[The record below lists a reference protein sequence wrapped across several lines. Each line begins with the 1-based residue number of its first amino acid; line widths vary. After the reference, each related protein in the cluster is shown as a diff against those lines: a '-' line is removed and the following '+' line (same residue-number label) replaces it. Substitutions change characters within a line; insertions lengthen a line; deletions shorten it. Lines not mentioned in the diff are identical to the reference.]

1 MLPEPIATHGS
12 PRPSLQWSDGAVLL
26 VDQRALPHEY
36 RQLRLESVDQLIDAV
51 RSLAVRGAPAIGL
64 AGALGVAMSAFRHTR
79 AGTVDEPAVRAD
91 AARITSARPT
101 AVNLAWAVER
111 VLGSLGGGAQ
121 AVLDEALAMLDE
133 DIAVNGAAI
142 ARAADLVLSL
152 TADRPLRILTHCN
165 TGRLATA
172 ALGTALG
179 TIVELAGRGLVEEV
193 LVDETRPLLQGAR
206 LTTWEL
212 AEAGV
217 PYRLCVDS
225 AAAAAMARG
234 LVDVVLVGADRIAVN
249 GDVANKVGTYGL
261 SVAAA
266 RHGIPF
272 IVVAP
277 ESTRDPELADGSG
290 IVIEERSAHEVTHV
304 AGSAVAPAGAGAY
317 NPAFDVTPGELITAV
332 VTEKE
337 TLRPGATRQ
346 RLGAELARFSRQ
358 LYERGWMPGTSGNL
372 SVRLP
377 GGSGQ
382 ALITAS
388 GRDKGDLTAADTV
401 LVDAR
406 TGEKSQESALRASA
420 ETAIHAAVYRAA
432 GAGAVI
438 HVHAPYAT
446 AVATATGAAD
456 SVQTLEP
463 AGWELLKGLGLA
475 DPSRAA
481 LPVFPNHPD
490 VPRIAAEVEAYLR
503 GAVPDGGPERMPGLL
518 IAGHGVT
525 VWGRDLAEARNRL
538 ECVEAICH
546 QMVLAAAPSPAPA
559 PAPVH
564 PRGGQR

>member
-1 MLPEPIATHGS
+1 MTPEPTATARS
-12 PRPSLQWSDGAVLL
+12 PRPSLQWSDGAVLV

-36 RQLRLESVDQLIDAV
+36 RQLRLETVDQLVDAV

-79 AGTVDEPAVRAD
+79 TGRLDESAVRAD
-91 AARITSARPT
+91 AARIASARPT

-111 VLGSLGGGAQ
+111 VLGVLGGGAQ

-133 DIAVNGAAI
+133 DIAVNRAAI
-142 ARAADLVLSL
+142 DQAADLVLSL
-152 TADRPLRILTHCN
+152 TPDRPLRILTHCN

-179 TIVELAGRGLVEEV
+179 TIVELAERGRVEEV

-225 AAAAAMARG
+225 AAPAAMARG

-249 GDVANKVGTYGL
+249 GDVANKIGTYGL

-277 ESTRDPELADGSG
+277 ESTRDPALPDGSG

-304 AGSAVAPAGAGAY
+304 AGTAVAPAGAGAY

-337 TLRPGATRQ
+337 TMRPAATRQ
-346 RLGAELARFSRQ
+346 RLGTELARFSRQ

-377 GGSGQ
+377 GESGH

-388 GRDKGDLTAADTV
+388 GRDKGDLTATDAV

-406 TGEKSQESALRASA
+406 TGEKTEESALRASA
-420 ETAIHAAVYRAA
+420 ETAIHAAVYRAT

-446 AVATATGAAD
+446 AVATATGSAD
-456 SVQTLEP
+456 GPRTVEP

-503 GAVPDGGPERMPGLL
+503 APVPDAGPERIPGLL

-525 VWGRDLAEARNRL
+525 VWGQDLSQARNRL
-538 ECVEAICH
+538 ECVESICH
-546 QMVLAAAPSPAPA
+546 QIVLAGAH
-559 PAPVH
+559 APVH
-564 PRGGQR
+564 AQGGLR